1 MKLQFVTSGLRTT
14 TQDLGRPGHTHMG
27 VPSGGALDR
36 SAMRYANHLVGN
48 ALAAPVLE
56 ITLSGPHLRCLEAG
70 RVALVGSG
78 FDLLLN
84 GEPQPALLP
93 ISVNPGD

>member
-14 TQDLGRPGHTHMG
+14 TQDLGRPGHTHIG
-27 VPSGGALDR
+27 VPIGGALDR

-56 ITLSGPHLRCLEAG
+56 VTLSGPHLRCLEAG
-70 RVALVGSG
+70 RVALVGSAAASARK
-78 FDLLLN
+78 
-84 GEPQPALLP
+84 PASQPDAQE
-93 ISVNPGD
+93 VDHR

>member
-1 MKLQFVTSGLRTT
+1 MKLQFITSGLRTT

-27 VPSGGALDR
+27 VPIGGALDR

-56 ITLSGPHLRCLEAG
+56 VTLCRDRIYTALKPDELRLSEAVLICCLMVNRSLRCFQS
-70 RVALVGSG
+70 R
-78 FDLLLN
+78 
-84 GEPQPALLP
+84 
-93 ISVNPGD
+93 